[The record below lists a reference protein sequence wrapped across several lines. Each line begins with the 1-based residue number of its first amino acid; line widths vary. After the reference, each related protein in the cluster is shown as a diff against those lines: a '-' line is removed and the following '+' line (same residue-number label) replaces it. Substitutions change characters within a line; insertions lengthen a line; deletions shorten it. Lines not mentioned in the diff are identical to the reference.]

1 MQLCFAIC
9 SKIDIFTVTKLLGAP
24 IAKDLWIPNP
34 LTPQLTFYNMVLQE
48 IYNSSFEL
56 MAPLQFKEYVIA
68 QRISRWKT
76 EKGLNDLRKKI
87 ENQLDPES
95 RDGRAQNMARF
106 SAETI
111 NKIKPGDL
119 FKAESSQKVV
129 KKLLDE
135 VLKKK
140 EEILQLRSN
149 LFDKDM
155 NIKPWRANE
164 LVFYDSKKTLLEDL
178 NNSLQKTNTMI
189 ITNINLLKRR
199 ANASAEQTAET
210 KRKKRS
216 ARVNARKSAKEKEIR
231 FTNKVDEVLKF
242 LTDGKFTQAMKK
254 KNEGNSIC
262 LEDINQNCQLV
273 ARFHYTAL
281 SWLINED
288 YFATDALNFVNDLA
302 KQMET
307 KLAKSRELNVV
318 RKEKLVSS
326 KDQRTLF
333 QCFVNAHR
341 NSEEVTASTFHSAA
355 LDSDTEL
362 HVPCVESD
370 ESD

>member
-1 MQLCFAIC
+1 MI
-9 SKIDIFTVTKLLGAP
+9 
-24 IAKDLWIPNP
+24 
-34 LTPQLTFYNMVLQE
+34 
-48 IYNSSFEL
+48 
-56 MAPLQFKEYVIA
+56 
-68 QRISRWKT
+68 
-76 EKGLNDLRKKI
+76 
-87 ENQLDPES
+87 
-95 RDGRAQNMARF
+95 
-106 SAETI
+106 
-111 NKIKPGDL
+111 
-119 FKAESSQKVV
+119 
-129 KKLLDE
+129 
-135 VLKKK
+135 
-140 EEILQLRSN
+140 
-149 LFDKDM
+149 
-155 NIKPWRANE
+155 
-164 LVFYDSKKTLLEDL
+164 KKTLLEDL

-318 RKEKLVSS
+318 RKEKLASS
-326 KDQRTLF
+326 NF
-333 QCFVNAHR
+333 Y
-341 NSEEVTASTFHSAA
+341 
-355 LDSDTEL
+355 
-362 HVPCVESD
+362 
-370 ESD
+370 